1 MGDVGEEYSKEAIG
15 RDESRLTEVG
25 RRTMEMLVL
34 AHIYR

>member
-1 MGDVGEEYSKEAIG
+1 MGNDGEEYSEEAIG
-15 RDESRLTEVG
+15 RDESRLAEVG